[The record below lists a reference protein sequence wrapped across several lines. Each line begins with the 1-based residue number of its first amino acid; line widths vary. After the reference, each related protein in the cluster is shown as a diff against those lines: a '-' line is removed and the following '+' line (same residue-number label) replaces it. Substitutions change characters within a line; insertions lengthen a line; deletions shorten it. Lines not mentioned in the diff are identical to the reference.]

1 MIPDGSYTA
10 VVDRIED
17 GLATLEV
24 GGGDDLYELVV
35 DAEALP
41 EDGRHQDAILNVDV
55 ESDELVGATYDESAT
70 VERKEDAQSRFD
82 RLSERPSDS
91 E

>member
-24 GGGDDLYELVV
+24 DGEDELYELVV
-35 DAEALP
+35 DAAELP
-41 EDGRHQDAILNVDV
+41 EDGRHQDAILDVDV
-55 ESDELVGATYDESAT
+55 EADELVEATYDESAT
-70 VERKEDAQSRFD
+70 AGRKEDAQSRFD